1 MNIDT
6 IKPIESVLLCKLN
19 RTPIGELPTSCVASM
34 EKAIDEVSKIT
45 LKINKYM
52 INQNGKTK
60 IENPMYYEIK
70 NKRYLLI
77 NDEEYYI
84 IDTIKESKISGV
96 KEVTALGGEQILV
109 RRPTDIEDIGIQLVT
124 EDVEN
129 DVYSLNT
136 LLGEVGWKLAH
147 VDNIVAYETDGT
159 EKMRWQESING
170 NMLEFIK
177 EDIAQ
182 QFDCL
187 PIFDAKTREISLY
200 DMNSLGEDIQL
211 CLTKDNYL
219 KSKEKTKESDDLIT
233 VLKLRGN
240 EELDVARYIIGGYDF
255 ITNFSYFIETG
266 EMSNEL
272 INTLAKYDEMV
283 GIRHVQWLEL
293 TDEKVTKE
301 KELNIKRNQWQMT
314 ISNCDCYKRIKQQY
328 YMNNDT
334 LNEAAMNVKLSEES
348 DKELILRMEITQLL
362 NDIDL
367 LQASI
372 DNLNLLCRYETCTDE
387 NGNLVFNQNTLSE
400 LQEFIFVDI
409 YEDDSFVDAN
419 ALIEKGKSVLSERC
433 KPTLQI
439 EVDSINFL
447 SRIID
452 NNFRLQWNGSLSFG
466 DIIILIDE
474 DTNEEEFYYFIGYN
488 IDYHSNSLNLIIS
501 NKKSRRDNAKSINKW
516 LKTSKQMNSLLI
528 NNKYL
533 FNKVKHNRLNIDKDD
548 VQ

>member
-1 MNIDT
+1 
-6 IKPIESVLLCKLN
+6 
-19 RTPIGELPTSCVASM
+19 
-34 EKAIDEVSKIT
+34 
-45 LKINKYM
+45 
-52 INQNGKTK
+52 
-60 IENPMYYEIK
+60 MYYEIK

-84 IDTIKESKISGV
+84 IDTIKESKISGI

-147 VDNIVAYETDGT
+147 VDNTVAYETDGT

-187 PIFDAKTREISLY
+187 PVFDAKTREINLY

-255 ITNFSYFIETG
+255 ITNFSYFIESG
-266 EMSNEL
+266 EMSNAL

-283 GIRHVQWLEL
+283 DIRHVQWLEL
-293 TDEKVTKE
+293 TDEKVAKE
-301 KELNIKRNQWQMT
+301 KELNIKRNEWQMT
-314 ISNCDCYKRIKQQY
+314 ISNCDCYKKIKQQY
-328 YMNNDT
+328 SMNNDT
-334 LNEAAMNVKLSEES
+334 TNEAIITVKLSEEL
-348 DKELILRMEITQLL
+348 DKELTLRMEITQLL

-372 DNLNLLCRYETCTDE
+372 DNLNLLCKYETCTDE

-400 LQEFIFVDI
+400 LQEFIFVDV

-439 EVDSINFL
+439 DVDSINFL

-466 DIIILIDE
+466 DIVILIDE